1 MRLLPALLAI
11 TPAFAAAAAG
21 RAVAQTPTPVAQ
33 LVVGGGS
40 ATDVRGLSS
49 SAITAAPSVA
59 LAWPRGFLR
68 LGATGTQFTTG
79 SWALGGSASAG
90 LRAPIA
96 TTPLA
101 LTLDAAGS
109 ATTTSYR
116 ASFATIGATPAIE
129 VGLPRVALFAGVR
142 AAEGRTTLGTIA
154 PATPFAS
161 PTTLTHGSFGPVF
174 GGRVTLASL
183 GGGDGVV
190 LGYRED
196 HARVDSV
203 GVTDRVGSLSLVR
216 GPLTLSGNLG
226 VRRAPDERATF
237 AGMSALVAL
246 SRVVALQLGAES
258 YPGDRLTGALG
269 GHAISAGFVLRTPSG
284 PRPLPRPNDVAAP
297 ARGLTRLAI
306 RAPDARTVEVA
317 GDWTDWRPVPAARAP
332 NRVWYADLAIPAG
345 EHRYAFRIDGKEWRI
360 PGGAIAS
367 DDGVGGKSAWLTVS
381 RAAN

>member
-33 LVVGGGS
+33 LLVGGGS

-96 TTPLA
+96 ATPLA
-101 LTLDAAGS
+101 LTLDATGS

-116 ASFATIGATPAIE
+116 ASFATIGATPAVE
-129 VGLPRVALFAGVR
+129 VGLSRVALFAGVR
-142 AAEGRTTLGTIA
+142 AAEGRTISA
-154 PATPFAS
+154 
-161 PTTLTHGSFGPVF
+161 LTHGSFGPVF

-216 GPLTLSGNLG
+216 GAVTLTGNLG
-226 VRRAPDERATF
+226 VRRAPDERTTF
-237 AGMSALVAL
+237 GGMSALVAL

-284 PRPLPRPNDVAAP
+284 PRPLPRPSDVAPP

-317 GDWTDWRPVPAARAP
+317 GDWTDWRPVPAARTP
-332 NRVWYADLAIPAG
+332 NGVWYADLAIPAG
-345 EHRYAFRIDGKEWRI
+345 EHRYAFRIDGKEWRV
-360 PGGAIAS
+360 PRGAIAS

-381 RAAN
+381 RATN